1 MRQRVDRSP
10 KDGSILGT
18 GFGWR
23 GASAPE
29 QLDVAIVG
37 AGPYGLSVAAHLTR
51 GRVRTFGE
59 PMQTWRTRMPPD
71 MLLRSDWE
79 ETSLSAPGDSGT
91 IDVWAREAGE
101 PRQNPIPLQTFLR
114 YADWFRGR
122 FVSENDPSDVA
133 ELDRAG
139 GTYRLA
145 TTAGDELDARKLV
158 LAVGVTA
165 FSHAPPPFRD
175 ALGDGVSFAID
186 PQDHGARHGRRVI
199 VVGGGQGGLEAAA
212 LAARSGAEVELILRS
227 RLHWFAEREPY
238 THRGPVRQRL
248 YRLAYPVVGYGPPPL
263 NRLALHPEL
272 FAYVPK
278 QLRRR
283 LARRILRAGGSPWLR
298 AQVDGKVDITEERTV
313 ETLER
318 REGGLRLGLSD
329 GSAREAD
336 AVILSTGFRFSL
348 DRLAFL
354 SPAVR
359 AGIAVRDG
367 WPVLDRSFRS
377 SDPDLFFVG
386 YAAEDRFGPISRF
399 VPGTRFTAH
408 RVREALAP

>member
-1 MRQRVDRSP
+1 V
-10 KDGSILGT
+10 
-18 GFGWR
+18 
-23 GASAPE
+23 PE

-37 AGPYGLSVAAHLTR
+37 AGPYGLSVAAHLPER
-51 GRVRTFGE
+51 RVLVFGE
-59 PMQTWRTRMPPD
+59 PMHTWRTRMPPD

-79 ETSLSAPGDSGT
+79 ETSLSAPDDAGT

-114 YADWFRGR
+114 YADWFRDR
-122 FVSENDPSDVA
+122 FVRENAPSNVA

-139 GTYRLA
+139 GLYRLA
-145 TTAGDELDARKLV
+145 TAAGEEFAARKVV

-165 FSHAPPPFRD
+165 FSYAPPPFRD

-186 PQDHGARHGRRVI
+186 PQDHGAQRGRRVI
-199 VVGGGQGGLEAAA
+199 VVGGGQGGLESAA
-212 LAARSGAEVELILRS
+212 LAARAGAEVELILRS

-238 THRGPVRQRL
+238 TARGPVRQRL

-272 FAYVPK
+272 FAFVPK
-278 QLRRR
+278 RLRRR
-283 LARRILRAGGSPWLR
+283 LGRRILRAGGSPWLR
-298 AQVDGKVDITEERTV
+298 AQVDGKVQITEERTV
-313 ETLER
+313 TTIAR
-318 REGGLRLGLSD
+318 SQGGGLLLGLSD
-329 GSAREAD
+329 GTAREAD

-348 DRLAFL
+348 DRLSFL

-377 SDPDLFFVG
+377 SDPGLFFVG

-408 RVREALAP
+408 RVREGLAP

>member
-1 MRQRVDRSP
+1 V
-10 KDGSILGT
+10 
-18 GFGWR
+18 
-23 GASAPE
+23 PE

-37 AGPYGLSVAAHLTR
+37 AGPYGLSVAAHLPER
-51 GRVRTFGE
+51 RVLVFGE
-59 PMQTWRTRMPPD
+59 PMHTWRTRMPPD

-79 ETSLSAPGDSGT
+79 ETSLSAPDDAGT

-114 YADWFRGR
+114 YADWFRDR
-122 FVSENDPSDVA
+122 FVRENDPSNVA

-139 GTYRLA
+139 GLYRLA
-145 TTAGDELDARKLV
+145 TAAGEEFDARKVV

-165 FSHAPPPFRD
+165 FSYAPPPFRD
-175 ALGDGVSFAID
+175 ALGEGVSFAID
-186 PQDHGARHGRRVI
+186 AQDHGAQRGRRVI
-199 VVGGGQGGLEAAA
+199 VVGGGQGGLESAA
-212 LAARSGAEVELILRS
+212 LAARAGAEVELILRS

-238 THRGPVRQRL
+238 TARGPVRQRL

-272 FAYVPK
+272 FAFVPK
-278 QLRRR
+278 RLRRR
-283 LARRILRAGGSPWLR
+283 LGRRILRAGGSPWLR
-298 AQVDGKVDITEERTV
+298 AQVDGKVQITEERTV
-313 ETLER
+313 TTLAR
-318 REGGLRLGLSD
+318 RQGGLLLGLSD
-329 GSAREAD
+329 GTAREAD

-348 DRLAFL
+348 DRLSFL

-377 SDPDLFFVG
+377 SDPGLFFVG

-408 RVREALAP
+408 RVREGLAP

>member
-1 MRQRVDRSP
+1 M
-10 KDGSILGT
+10 
-18 GFGWR
+18 
-23 GASAPE
+23 PE

-37 AGPYGLSVAAHLTR
+37 AGPYGLSVAAHLPER
-51 GRVRTFGE
+51 RVRVFGD
-59 PMQTWRTRMPPD
+59 PMHTWRTRMPPD

-79 ETSLSAPGDSGT
+79 ETSLSAPNNAGT
-91 IDVWAREAGE
+91 IDVWAREVGE

-122 FVSENDPSDVA
+122 FVRENDPSDVA

-139 GTYRLA
+139 NTYRLS
-145 TTAGDELDARKLV
+145 TAAGEEFDARKVV

-165 FSHAPPPFRD
+165 FSYAPPPFRD
-175 ALGDGVSFAID
+175 ALGDRVRFAID
-186 PQDHGARHGRRVI
+186 PQDYAANRGRRVI
-199 VVGGGQGGLEAAA
+199 VVGGGQGGLESAA

-238 THRGPVRQRL
+238 TPRGPVRQRL

-272 FAYVPK
+272 FAFVPK

-298 AQVDGKVDITEERTV
+298 AQVDGKVKITEERTV
-313 ETLER
+313 TTLTR
-318 REGGLRLGLSD
+318 NGNDLLLGLSD
-329 GSAREAD
+329 GSTREAD

-348 DRLAFL
+348 DRLSFL

-359 AGIAVRDG
+359 AGIVVRDG

-377 SDPDLFFVG
+377 SDPNLFFVG

-399 VPGTRFTAH
+399 VPGTRFTAT
-408 RVREALAP
+408 RVREGLTS

>member
-1 MRQRVDRSP
+1 M
-10 KDGSILGT
+10 
-18 GFGWR
+18 
-23 GASAPE
+23 PE

-37 AGPYGLSVAAHLTR
+37 AGPYGLSVAAHLPEA
-51 GRVRTFGE
+51 RVRVFGE
-59 PMQTWRTRMPPD
+59 PMHTWRTRMPPD

-79 ETSLSAPGDSGT
+79 ETSLSAPDNAGT
-91 IDVWAREAGE
+91 IDIWAREVGE

-122 FVSENDPSDVA
+122 FVRENDASNVA

-139 GTYRLA
+139 GQYRLS
-145 TTAGDELDARKLV
+145 TVAGEEYDARKVV

-165 FSHAPPPFRD
+165 FSYAPPPFRE
-175 ALGDGVSFAID
+175 ALGDGVRFAID
-186 PQDHGARHGRRVI
+186 PQDFGPDRGRRVI
-199 VVGGGQGGLEAAA
+199 VVGGGQGGLESAA
-212 LAARSGAEVELILRS
+212 LAARSGAAVELILRS

-238 THRGPVRQRL
+238 TPRGPVRQRL

-278 QLRRR
+278 RLRRR

-298 AQVDGKVDITEERTV
+298 AQVDGKVQITEERTV
-313 ETLER
+313 MTLAR
-318 REGGLRLGLSD
+318 SNGGLVLGLSD
-329 GSAREAD
+329 GSSREAD

-354 SPAVR
+354 APAVR
-359 AGIAVRDG
+359 ERIAVRDG

-377 SDPDLFFVG
+377 SDPGLFFVG

-408 RVREALAP
+408 RVREGLAA

>member
-1 MRQRVDRSP
+1 
-10 KDGSILGT
+10 
-18 GFGWR
+18 
-23 GASAPE
+23 
-29 QLDVAIVG
+29 
-37 AGPYGLSVAAHLTR
+37 
-51 GRVRTFGE
+51 
-59 PMQTWRTRMPPD
+59 MQTWWTRMPPD

-283 LARRILRAGGSPWLR
+283 LARRILRAGWIAVAAGSGRRQGRHHGGANRRDAR
-298 AQVDGKVDITEERTV
+298 AERGRTAARA
-313 ETLER
+313 ER
-318 REGGLRLGLSD
+318 RLREGGGRGDPLD
-329 GSAREAD
+329 G
-336 AVILSTGFRFSL
+336 VPLSL

-354 SPAVR
+354 SLAVR

-386 YAAEDRFGPISRF
+386 YAARTGFSPDLPLRARYE
-399 VPGTRFTAH
+399 VH
-408 RVREALAP
+408 RAPCP

>member
-1 MRQRVDRSP
+1 V
-10 KDGSILGT
+10 
-18 GFGWR
+18 
-23 GASAPE
+23 PE

-37 AGPYGLSVAAHLTR
+37 AGPYGLSVAAHLPDQ
-51 GRVRTFGE
+51 RVRVFGE
-59 PMQTWRTRMPPD
+59 PMHTWRTRMPPD

-79 ETSLSAPGDSGT
+79 ETSLSAPNGAGT

-122 FVSENDPSDVA
+122 FVRENDPSNVA
-133 ELDRAG
+133 ALDRAG
-139 GTYRLA
+139 DLYRLSTA
-145 TTAGDELDARKLV
+145 AGDEFEARKVV

-165 FSHAPPPFRD
+165 FSYAPPPFRE
-175 ALGDGVSFAID
+175 ALGDGVRFAID
-186 PQDHGARHGRRVI
+186 PQNHAAHAGRRVV
-199 VVGGGQGGLEAAA
+199 VVGGGQGGLESAA
-212 LAARSGAEVELILRS
+212 LAARAGADVELILRS

-238 THRGPVRQRL
+238 TPRGPVRQRL

-272 FAYVPK
+272 FAFVPK
-278 QLRRR
+278 LLRRR

-298 AQVDGKVDITEERTV
+298 TQVDGKVRITEERTV
-313 ETLER
+313 RTLAR
-318 REGGLRLGLSD
+318 GPGGLLLGLSD
-329 GSAREAD
+329 GSVREAD

-359 AGIAVRDG
+359 SGIVVRDG

-377 SDPDLFFVG
+377 SDPDLYFVG

-399 VPGTRFTAH
+399 VPGTRFTAP
-408 RVREALAP
+408 RVREGLAS

>member
-1 MRQRVDRSP
+1 V
-10 KDGSILGT
+10 
-18 GFGWR
+18 
-23 GASAPE
+23 PE

-37 AGPYGLSVAAHLTR
+37 AGPYGLSVAAHR
-51 GRVRTFGE
+51 PEGRVRVFGE
-59 PMQTWRTRMPPD
+59 PMHTWRTRMPPD

-79 ETSLSAPGDSGT
+79 ETSLSAPHDAGT

-114 YADWFRGR
+114 YADWFRGK
-122 FVSENDPSDVA
+122 FVRENDPSNVA
-133 ELDRAG
+133 ELDHAG
-139 GTYRLA
+139 DSYRL
-145 TTAGDELDARKLV
+145 TTAAGDEFDARKVV

-165 FSHAPPPFRD
+165 FSHAPPPFQE
-175 ALGDGVSFAID
+175 ALGDGVRFAID
-186 PQDHGARHGRRVI
+186 PQDYGAHRGRRVI
-199 VVGGGQGGLEAAA
+199 VVGGGQGGLESAA
-212 LAARSGAEVELILRS
+212 LAARSGADVELILRS
-227 RLHWFAEREPY
+227 KLHWFAEREPY
-238 THRGPVRQRL
+238 TPRGPVRQRL

-278 QLRRR
+278 RLRRR

-298 AQVDGKVDITEERTV
+298 AQVDGKVAITEERSV
-313 ETLER
+313 MTLAR
-318 REGGLRLGLSD
+318 NDDGLLLGLND
-329 GSAREAD
+329 GSTRKAD

-348 DRLAFL
+348 DRLSFL

-367 WPVLDRSFRS
+367 WPLLDRSFRS
-377 SDPDLFFVG
+377 SDPGLFFVG

-399 VPGTRFTAH
+399 VPGTRFTAR
-408 RVREALAP
+408 RVREGLDS

>member
-1 MRQRVDRSP
+1 M
-10 KDGSILGT
+10 
-18 GFGWR
+18 
-23 GASAPE
+23 PE

-37 AGPYGLSVAAHLTR
+37 AGPYGLSVAAHLPEA
-51 GRVRTFGE
+51 RVRVFGE
-59 PMQTWRTRMPPD
+59 PMHTWRTRMPPD

-79 ETSLSAPGDSGT
+79 ETSLSAPDNAGT
-91 IDVWAREAGE
+91 IDVWAREVGE

-122 FVSENDPSDVA
+122 FVRENDASNVA

-139 GTYRLA
+139 GQYRLS
-145 TTAGDELDARKLV
+145 TVAGEEYDARKVV

-165 FSHAPPPFRD
+165 FSYAPPPFRE
-175 ALGDGVSFAID
+175 ALGDGVRFAID
-186 PQDHGARHGRRVI
+186 PQDFGADRGRRVI
-199 VVGGGQGGLEAAA
+199 VVGGGQGGLESAA
-212 LAARSGAEVELILRS
+212 LAARSGADVELILRS

-238 THRGPVRQRL
+238 TPRGPVRQRL

-278 QLRRR
+278 GLRRR

-298 AQVDGKVDITEERTV
+298 AQVDGKVQITEERTV
-313 ETLER
+313 MTLAR
-318 REGGLRLGLSD
+318 SNGGLVLGLSD
-329 GSAREAD
+329 GSSREAD

-354 SPAVR
+354 APAVR
-359 AGIAVRDG
+359 ERIAVRDG

-377 SDPDLFFVG
+377 SDPGLFFVG

-408 RVREALAP
+408 RVREGLAA